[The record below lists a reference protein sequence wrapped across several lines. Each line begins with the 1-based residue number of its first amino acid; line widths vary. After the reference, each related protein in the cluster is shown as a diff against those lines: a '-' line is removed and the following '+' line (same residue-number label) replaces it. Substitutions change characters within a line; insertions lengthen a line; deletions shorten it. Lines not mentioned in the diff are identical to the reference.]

1 MRKKGKLLSTLICLE
16 LLTTTMSA
24 QVLAVS
30 ADSFRTQEYKRMGS
44 LDFILAADAYAKG
57 YSGKGITLGILD
69 MRLRLDHIDFAGKT
83 IYTNYTDDGTID
95 WNVEDHG
102 CHVAGIMVANK
113 DNIQTH
119 GVAFN
124 ADLLS
129 TAYFLNPYDSY
140 NFLAQYPQVK
150 VTNASAGGEIYL
162 EDQDLSAYHKTNVF
176 QKIYYV
182 DIDGKLQYLDFAAAY
197 FADDWQHYISALG
210 KQDKLVVW
218 ATGNAGRLSSG
229 VNDFADFRNT
239 IDKYNYLKVI
249 ACSPYQRTVRG
260 TATFNGPTPFSDMA
274 MFEEDL
280 ALTAPGYFIKST
292 KAISPH
298 GDDIMYGNGTSMAA
312 PHVTAV
318 AGLVQE
324 AYPYLSAKQL
334 ADVVLSTTSSYKIDT
349 TRPFNNQ
356 LVDPT
361 DTIYGMNII
370 YYDNHAKPTTQ
381 AEWKEVFKAAEDI
394 TDENFEKIAKE
405 DSVYDEATGGLLID
419 KIHFYNNMP
428 ITVAFG
434 QGVVN
439 ADKATNGLG
448 TLNAKRLT
456 SSALDTKYAA
466 GSNGKQALYAVNT
479 AGYNSAFSNDI
490 TETRVLLPGT
500 GTDRDEELAKR
511 QSFYRQYA
519 QEAMSH
525 GDPLLANKANE
536 VEAYIATYNSELVA
550 NPLLGLHVGLYKAG
564 EGILRLTGNNTYQG
578 STVAAGGTLAVDG
591 SVAGDAY
598 STSSGI
604 LAGTGT
610 VQGNVYN
617 NGTLQP
623 GTYAVNTVYD
633 TNPAYSL
640 GTLKINGKLN
650 STGTLQ
656 IAVQGTDNSKLNVQG
671 VSTITGSTLSLKGS
685 TTQPVVNHNYNYL
698 TSQGGIIGNVTPET
712 ISPYLT
718 LQATVDGNNGYFMA
732 ANTTKLGNQPGTT
745 PSENSVGA
753 ALNNRALSAIDADPT
768 SQNAQTMNALFYQ
781 DSTTA
786 GKFIK
791 DVTSEARAELLSQS
805 PMSALTNE
813 TVYSRLDTVDFS
825 GDLGMPMQVASLDA
839 GAPQVKTSLPVTLDA
854 TNNMW
859 FKLFRG
865 FENYNYH
872 DSLKNKTFGGTVGYD
887 HALSLNTRMGG
898 LFSYGVTD
906 YSTDNIQGKSYDW
919 RLGVY
924 GDHKNGDWDY
934 QALVTYGSNHY
945 DLDRDVSWE
954 GTKTN
959 SDYKA
964 KVWDGEVK
972 ARYFIPSTKNKT
984 WQVKPYGKLSY
995 THTSQDA
1002 YAETGSSIFK
1012 QNLNSASNNSWRGEV
1027 GVEFKRNFRNQTGW
1041 GGSLGYKRVI
1051 SGLNPELNGTFV
1063 GDTNGFSI
1071 KSDNDRNYV
1080 TYSLNARGSLGGK
1093 WMGQAE
1099 FRGEASHN
1107 THKEILSVTAKYSF

>member
-1 MRKKGKLLSTLICLE
+1 
-16 LLTTTMSA
+16 MSA
-24 QVLAVS
+24 QALAAS
-30 ADSFRTQEYKRMGS
+30 ADSFRSQEYKTMGS
-44 LDFILAADAYAKG
+44 LEFIHAADAYAKG
-57 YSGKGITLGILD
+57 YSGKGITLGIWD
-69 MRLRLDHIDFAGKT
+69 DRLRLDHIDFAGKT

-113 DNIQTH
+113 DNLQTH

-124 ADLLS
+124 ANLLS
-129 TAYFLNPYDSY
+129 AAYFLNPYDSY
-140 NFLAQYPQVK
+140 TFLAQYPQVK
-150 VTNASAGGEIYL
+150 VTNASIGILITSL
-162 EDQDLSAYHKTNVF
+162 EDQDLSAYHKTNAF

-182 DIDGKLQYLDFAAAY
+182 NTDEKLEEYDDDVVAY
-197 FADDWQHYISALG
+197 TADDWQHYISALG

-218 ATGNAGRLSSG
+218 STGNYGRLSPDL
-229 VNDFADFRNT
+229 NDFADFRNT

-249 ACSPYQRTVRG
+249 ACSPYRRTVRG
-260 TATFNGPTPFSDMA
+260 TATFNGPTPFSNMA

-280 ALTAPGYFIKST
+280 ALTAPGYFILST
-292 KAISPH
+292 KATSPH
-298 GDDIMYGNGTSMAA
+298 GDETEYGNGTSMAA

-334 ADVVLSTTSSYKIDT
+334 ADVVLSTTSSYKLDA

-356 LVDPT
+356 LVDET
-361 DTIYGMNII
+361 DTIYGINII

-381 AEWKEVFKAAEDI
+381 AEWKEAFKAAEDI

-405 DSVYDEATGGLLID
+405 DSVYDEATGGLLTN
-419 KIHFYNNMP
+419 KIYFYNNMP
-428 ITVAFG
+428 VSVAFG

-448 TLNAKRLT
+448 ALNAKRLT

-466 GSNGKQALYAVNT
+466 GTNGKQALYAVNT

-511 QSFYRQYA
+511 QAFYRQYA
-519 QEAMSH
+519 QEVMSH

-550 NPLLGLHVGLYKAG
+550 NPLLGLHVGLYKEG
-564 EGILRLTGNNTYQG
+564 EGVLRLTGNNTYQG

-598 STSSGI
+598 STGSGI

-610 VQGNVYN
+610 VKGNVYN

-633 TNPAYSL
+633 TNPAYSS
-640 GTLKINGKLN
+640 GTLKINGNLK

-671 VSTITGSTLSLKGS
+671 VSTITGSTLSLKDS
-685 TTQPVVNHNYNYL
+685 ITLPVVNHNYNYL
-698 TSQGGIIGNVTPET
+698 TSQDGIIGNVTPET

-753 ALNNRALSAIDADPT
+753 ALNNRALSANAADPT
-768 SQNAQTMNALFYQ
+768 SANAQTLNALFYQ

-786 GKFIK
+786 GRFIK
-791 DVTSEARAELLSQS
+791 DVTSEARAELLNQS
-805 PMSALTNE
+805 PMSSLTNE
-813 TVYSRLDTVDFS
+813 TVFSRLDTVDFS
-825 GDLGMPMQVASLDA
+825 GALAVPAVQSLDA
-839 GAPQVKTSLPVTLDA
+839 QAPQVKTSLPVALDA
-854 TNNMW
+854 NNNLW

-865 FENYNYH
+865 FETYGGNGNSS
-872 DSLKNKTFGGTVGYD
+872 DLNNSSFGGAVGYD
-887 HALSLNTRMGG
+887 HALNLTTRVGG
-898 LFSYGVTD
+898 LFSYGKTHYD
-906 YSTDNIQGKSYDW
+906 TDNISGDSHDW

-924 GDHKNGDWDY
+924 ADHKNGGWDY
-934 QALVTYGSNHY
+934 QGLLSYGQNHY
-945 DLDRDVSWE
+945 DLDRYIGYDSS
-954 GTKTN
+954 TSN

-964 KVWDGEVK
+964 KAFDAEAK
-972 ARYFIPSTKNKT
+972 AKYLIPSTTKKI
-984 WQVKPYGKLSY
+984 WQVTPYGKLSY
-995 THTSQDA
+995 THTRQDA
-1002 YAETGSSIFK
+1002 YSETGSSIFR
-1012 QNLNSASNNSWRGEV
+1012 QNINGTTNNSWRGEV
-1027 GVEFKRNFRNQTGW
+1027 GIEFKRNFRNQTGW
-1041 GGSLGYKRVI
+1041 GGSIGYKRVI

-1063 GDTNGFSI
+1063 GDNNKFTIST
-1071 KSDNDRNYV
+1071 DNDRDYV
-1080 TYSLNARGSLGGK
+1080 TYSLNAHSKLGAK
-1093 WMGQAE
+1093 WVGQLE
-1099 FRGEASHN
+1099 LRGERSSN
-1107 THKEILSVTAKYSF
+1107 NRKEVYSAIAKYSF

>member
-1 MRKKGKLLSTLICLE
+1 MMRNKRTLATLICLG

-24 QVLAVS
+24 QVLAAS

-44 LDFILAADAYAKG
+44 LDFIHAADAYAKG
-57 YSGKGITLGILD
+57 YSGKGITLGIFD
-69 MRLRLDHIDFAGKT
+69 MRLRLDHIDFADKT

-129 TAYFLNPYDSY
+129 AAFFLNPYDSY
-140 NFLAQYPQVK
+140 NFLAQYQQVK
-150 VTNASAGGEIYL
+150 VTNASLGNPVYL
-162 EDQDLSAYHKTNVF
+162 EDQDLSAYHKTNAF

-182 DIDGKLQYLDFAAAY
+182 NIDGKLGDYCDAAEA
-197 FADDWQHYISALG
+197 ADDWQHYISALG

-218 ATGNAGRLSSG
+218 STGNAGRLSPSASD
-229 VNDFADFRNT
+229 VADFRNT

-249 ACSPYQRTVRG
+249 ACSSYYQTVRG

-280 ALTAPGYFIKST
+280 ALTAPGYFILST
-292 KAISPH
+292 KAISPQ
-298 GDDIMYGNGTSMAA
+298 GDDTMYGNGTSMAA

-356 LVDPT
+356 LVDLT

-405 DSVYDEATGGLLID
+405 DSVYDEATGGLLTD

-456 SSALDTKYAA
+456 SSAMDTKYAV
-466 GSNGKQALYAVNT
+466 GTNGKQALYAVNT

-550 NPLLGLHVGLYKAG
+550 NPLLGLHVGLYKEG
-564 EGILRLTGNNTYQG
+564 EGVLRLTGNNTYQG

-598 STSSGI
+598 STSAGV
-604 LAGTGT
+604 LAGTGI
-610 VQGNVYN
+610 VNGNVYN
-617 NGTLQP
+617 AGTLQP

-640 GTLKINGKLN
+640 GTLKINGNLN

-718 LQATVDGNNGYFMA
+718 LQATVDGNNGYFTA
-732 ANTTKLGNQPGTT
+732 ANTTKLGNQQGTT
-745 PSENSVGA
+745 PSENSVGSVLQNKA
-753 ALNNRALSAIDADPT
+753 MGAINTDPT
-768 SQNAQTMNALFYQ
+768 SANAQVLNSLFYQ
-781 DSTTA
+781 DSATA

-791 DVTSEARAELLSQS
+791 DVTSESRAELLNKS
-805 PMSALTNE
+805 PMSSLTNE
-813 TVYSRLDTVDFS
+813 SIFSRLDTVDFN
-825 GDLGMPMQVASLDA
+825 GDVAVNAAQSLDA
-839 GAPQVKTSLPVTLDA
+839 NAPEMKTSLPVTLDA
-854 TNNMW
+854 NNNVW

-865 FENYNYH
+865 FENYNYN
-872 DSLKNKTFGGTVGYD
+872 DSLENKSFGGAVGYD
-887 HALSLNTRMGG
+887 HALNLNTRIGG

-906 YSTDNIQGKSYDW
+906 YNTDNIEGKSYDW
-919 RLGVY
+919 RVGVY
-924 GDHKNGDWDY
+924 GDHKNGDWEY
-934 QALVTYGSNHY
+934 QALATYGRNHY
-945 DLDRDVSWE
+945 DLDRAISYE

-972 ARYFIPSTKNKT
+972 ARYFIPSTQTRT
-984 WQVKPYGKLSY
+984 WQVKPYGKVSY
-995 THTSQDA
+995 THTAQDA
-1002 YAETGSSIFK
+1002 YAETGTSTFK

-1027 GVEFKRNFRNQTGW
+1027 GVELNRNLNNKTSW
-1041 GGSLGYKRVI
+1041 GGSVGYKRVL

-1063 GDTNGFSI
+1063 GDTNVFTI
-1071 KSDNDRNYV
+1071 RSDNDRNYV

-1099 FRGEASHN
+1099 FRGEASSN